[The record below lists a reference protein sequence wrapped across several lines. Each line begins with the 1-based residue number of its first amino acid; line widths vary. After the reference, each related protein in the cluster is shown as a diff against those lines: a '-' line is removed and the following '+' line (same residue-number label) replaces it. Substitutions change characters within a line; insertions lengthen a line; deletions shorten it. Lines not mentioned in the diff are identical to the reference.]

1 MTRACASVV
10 EARGSFSRGFLDAGS
25 SPFASAAASCGALL
39 AARSASL
46 RAILG
51 RPPTR
56 RGLLA
61 AGGAGIGIKLR
72 AQIVHRLFC
81 LAPALLQG
89 RMPPERRRPRRGA
102 HPHPVLGDT
111 IQARHAGSHQC
122 GEAIHQQALQHCTV
136 IDPEIRQRLG
146 VHSHP
151 AAQPFKRDMLIT
163 QPRNLAGAAD
173 PLHGGIQPKRQQ
185 NPRVRRRVTR
195 SPVHCLDGRK
205 QRRQIEPLDE
215 TPHQTHPVIVRQK
228 PVQADRAPSRLHA
241 LGKSQPRQTPTHALR
256 RRLLGQKIEQPIL
269 FTRCHQS
276 TLDENQTWRF

>member
-25 SPFASAAASCGALL
+25 PASRSRVLRRLPGRALGFL
-39 AARSASL
+39 ARRFL
-46 RAILG
+46 LFGVQFLG
-51 RPPTR
+51 HRQR
-56 RGLLA
+56 
-61 AGGAGIGIKLR
+61 AGIGIKLR

-151 AAQPFKRDMLIT
+151 AA
-163 QPRNLAGAAD
+163 
-173 PLHGGIQPKRQQ
+173 
-185 NPRVRRRVTR
+185 
-195 SPVHCLDGRK
+195 
-205 QRRQIEPLDE
+205 
-215 TPHQTHPVIVRQK
+215 
-228 PVQADRAPSRLHA
+228 
-241 LGKSQPRQTPTHALR
+241 
-256 RRLLGQKIEQPIL
+256 
-269 FTRCHQS
+269 
-276 TLDENQTWRF
+276 